1 MQNGNCYRKLNVAHK
16 INAQSTIAKR
26 YVNDIFKLKK
36 FIFVKNPGAQFTLHQ
51 AISAENFNQSE
62 YVAVGA
68 MFRFAF
74 LPFHRAFHYVNLSN
88 MCSNKR
94 SIHKSF

>member
-1 MQNGNCYRKLNVAHK
+1 MQNGNCCRKLNIGHK
-16 INAQSTIAKR
+16 INVQSTIAKR

-51 AISAENFNQSE
+51 AISVENFNQSE

-74 LPFHRAFHYVNLSN
+74 LLFHRAFRYLNLSN
-88 MCSNKR
+88 MCSKQAFH
-94 SIHKSF
+94 S